1 MTEGG
6 AVPRREGERG
16 GGGRRFHARDGAA
29 TIIPHGLPV
38 WAKPGR
44 VRAVCDARARVTRE
58 RIAVSLRRPT
68 VGTPPSPYAGA
79 VLSRVAAALPP
90 TPRAAPSGDT
100 NRQTTSLRCT
110 TTLAVGAGRVGRQ
123 AVAGWAFRPNLWR
136 HSAPRAGRCP
146 SVTQPST
153 SSQMVCTTPLWRWS
167 AAWQPPQ
174 GRGGFESWALGSRL
188 VACCRVDTPLSD
200 VSVERGATIPA
211 CTVAGNLSSN
221 PTLRCCLPCCL
232 ALAARQLNLHPCG
245 W

>member
-1 MTEGG
+1 MR
-6 AVPRREGERG
+6 ALC
-16 GGGRRFHARDGAA
+16 DQCA
-29 TIIPHGLPV
+29 TP
-38 WAKPGR
+38 
-44 VRAVCDARARVTRE
+44 RVTRE
-58 RIAVSLRRPT
+58 RIAVSLRSPT

-174 GRGGFESWALGSRL
+174 GRGGFESWALGSRS

-221 PTLRCCLPCCL
+221 PTLRWPPLLPCSSRK
-232 ALAARQLNLHPCG
+232 AAESPPVRLVMSSFAAGWGRQASPCG
-245 W
+245 VRMHTKDGRTRLARLQA